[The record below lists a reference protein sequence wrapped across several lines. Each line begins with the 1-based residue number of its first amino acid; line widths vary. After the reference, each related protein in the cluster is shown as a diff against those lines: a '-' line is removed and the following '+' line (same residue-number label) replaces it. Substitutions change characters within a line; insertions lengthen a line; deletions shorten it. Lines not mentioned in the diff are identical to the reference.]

1 MSNKGLSYV
10 MNLWQVKKGNEK
22 NFIDTWTE
30 FAEYSLKNHRVFE
43 ATLLQENENL
53 QKFVSSG
60 RWEDDEAVKEWRS
73 SPEFNKYFV
82 RLKELCDDIQP
93 KTLKQV
99 SFVKK

>member
-1 MSNKGLSYV
+1 MSNEGLSYA

-22 NFIDTWTE
+22 NFIDTWNK

-43 ATLLQENENL
+43 GTLLQENENS
-53 QKFVSSG
+53 QKFVSYG
-60 RWEDDEAVKEWRS
+60 RWEDDEAIKEWRG

-82 RLKELCDDIQP
+82 RFKELCDDIQP

-99 SFVKK
+99 SFIKK